1 MLVATGAFFRRLSG
15 AGEFRL
21 GVGALRLTRP
31 QQMAARHEQIGKRAG
46 HEQPMRVLV
55 QSAVADPG
63 EAEDALDDE
72 ERVFN
77 PGPDF

>member
-1 MLVATGAFFRRLSG
+1 
-15 AGEFRL
+15 
-21 GVGALRLTRP
+21 
-31 QQMAARHEQIGKRAG
+31 MAARHEQIGERAG
-46 HEQPMRVLV
+46 HEQPMRILV